1 MPITRS
7 QRRLLI
13 TAIVIVPFASC
24 AGYAIY
30 SRVWSAQA
38 EAAIRETVS
47 AQGTGKSV
55 KGIVARVDRA
65 AFPTDF
71 PLPYE
76 IIGPDNISGRA
87 SPMEFFSPRVYTATL
102 RFANGHEY
110 EAEAV
115 RTEDGV
121 WQVTILLR
129 PQFVPRAS

>member
-1 MPITRS
+1 M
-7 QRRLLI
+7 
-13 TAIVIVPFASC
+13 VPFASC

-30 SRVWSAQA
+30 SRMWSAQA
-38 EAAIRETVS
+38 EAAVRQSVS
-47 AQGTGKSV
+47 SQGTGQSV

-76 IIGPDNISGRA
+76 IIGPDNFSGRT
-87 SPMEFFSPRVYTATL
+87 SLMELLSPRVYIATL
-102 RFANGHEY
+102 KFANGHEY

-121 WQVTILLR
+121 WQVTISLR
-129 PQFVPRAS
+129 P

>member
-1 MPITRS
+1 M
-7 QRRLLI
+7 
-13 TAIVIVPFASC
+13 VIVPFASC

-38 EAAIRETVS
+38 EAAVRETVS
-47 AQGTGKSV
+47 AQGTGQSV
-55 KGIVARVDRA
+55 KGIVARIDRA

-71 PLPYE
+71 PLPYK
-76 IIGPDNISGRA
+76 IIGPENISGRA
-87 SPMEFFSPRVYTATL
+87 SLMEFLAPRVYIATL
-102 RFANGHEY
+102 KFANGREY

-129 PQFVPRAS
+129 P